1 MGISSNL
8 MIELQ
13 EQRYLEEKTEW
24 IQAQL
29 ENPDADEFTDGWDEL
44 SDEYDKYYA
53 TDDEQSFSDFENWTV
68 KGKSKVEI
76 FDETIKASKEV
87 LNSKF
92 SKITSKNILVMLQ
105 GHIVASVEA
114 YLSSMFIEIT
124 LSSDCFLRKLVES
137 DPELAKAKFS
147 LKDIFTKQDN
157 LRNDLGKYLQDLIF
171 HKIDK
176 VNLLYSSVLDI
187 NLGNVKWLY
196 KAVELRHHC
205 VHRAGY
211 DKDGNEVDITINDI
225 ELLIEEC
232 CTLVHQID
240 SKILDLPEESDFFGK
255 P

>member
-1 MGISSNL
+1 MGIGSNL

-13 EQRYLEEKTEW
+13 EQRYLEERTEW

-29 ENPDADEFTDGWDEL
+29 DNPEADEFSEGWDEL

-53 TDDEQSFSDFENWTV
+53 TDDEQDFSDFENWTV
-68 KGKSKVEI
+68 KGKAKIEI

-92 SKITSKNILVMLQ
+92 SSITSKNILVMLQ

-114 YLSSMFIEIT
+114 YLSSTFIEAA
-124 LSSDCFLRKLVES
+124 LSSDRFLRKLVES

-187 NLGNVKWLY
+187 DLGDVKWLY

-211 DKDGNEVDITINDI
+211 DKDGNEVDITVSDI
-225 ELLIEEC
+225 EALITLC
-232 CTLVHQID
+232 NKLVHFIE
-240 SKILDLPEESDFFGK
+240 SEILKAPEEDDFFF
-255 P
+255 